1 MNLLETIGETPLIAL
16 PSFSAELSG
25 VTLLAKAE
33 FMNPSGSV
41 KDRAAKAMVLDGIAR
56 GLLTP
61 DKIIIDATSGN
72 TGIAYAMIGAALGYH
87 VRLYLPQN
95 TSPERK
101 KIIRQYGATIV
112 ETDPL
117 EGSDGAYLEVQAQ
130 VAAHP
135 ERYFYPDQYNN
146 PVNPQTHFA
155 TTGKE
160 IWEQSGK
167 QVTHFVAGMGTSGS
181 FIGTARRLK
190 FEDPR
195 VKTLA
200 VQPASPFHGIEG
212 TKHMGSSIKPGI
224 LDETLF
230 DDVISVTTEEA
241 YASARRLARR
251 DGIFVGISSGA
262 NVAAAARLART
273 LPAGSVVVTLLCDVG
288 SRYLTDP
295 FWNETHD

>member
-61 DKIIIDATSGN
+61 DKTIIDATSGN

-167 QVTHFVAGMGTSGS
+167 QVTHFVA
-181 FIGTARRLK
+181 TARRLK

>member
-1 MNLLETIGETPLIAL
+1 
-16 PSFSAELSG
+16 
-25 VTLLAKAE
+25 
-33 FMNPSGSV
+33 
-41 KDRAAKAMVLDGIAR
+41 
-56 GLLTP
+56 
-61 DKIIIDATSGN
+61 

-181 FIGTARRLK
+181 FVGTARRLK

>member
-61 DKIIIDATSGN
+61 DKTIIDATSGN

-181 FIGTARRLK
+181 FVGTARRL
-190 FEDPR
+190 
-195 VKTLA
+195 
-200 VQPASPFHGIEG
+200 
-212 TKHMGSSIKPGI
+212 
-224 LDETLF
+224 
-230 DDVISVTTEEA
+230 
-241 YASARRLARR
+241 
-251 DGIFVGISSGA
+251 
-262 NVAAAARLART
+262 
-273 LPAGSVVVTLLCDVG
+273 
-288 SRYLTDP
+288 
-295 FWNETHD
+295 

>member
-1 MNLLETIGETPLIAL
+1 M
-16 PSFSAELSG
+16 
-25 VTLLAKAE
+25 
-33 FMNPSGSV
+33 
-41 KDRAAKAMVLDGIAR
+41 RA

-61 DKIIIDATSGN
+61 DKTIIDATSGN

-87 VRLYLPQN
+87 VQLYLPQN

-160 IWEQSGK
+160 ILGAK
-167 QVTHFVAGMGTSGS
+167 
-181 FIGTARRLK
+181 RK
-190 FEDPR
+190 
-195 VKTLA
+195 
-200 VQPASPFHGIEG
+200 ASHPFC
-212 TKHMGSSIKPGI
+212 
-224 LDETLF
+224 
-230 DDVISVTTEEA
+230 
-241 YASARRLARR
+241 RR
-251 DGIFVGISSGA
+251 DGHVRQFCRHRP
-262 NVAAAARLART
+262 AAE
-273 LPAGSVVVTLLCDVG
+273 V
-288 SRYLTDP
+288 
-295 FWNETHD
+295 

>member
-61 DKIIIDATSGN
+61 DKTIIDATSGN

-87 VRLYLPQN
+87 VQLYLPQN

-135 ERYFYPDQYNN
+135 ERYFYP
-146 PVNPQTHFA
+146 A
-155 TTGKE
+155 TTEKE

-181 FIGTARRLK
+181 FVGTARRLK

>member
-61 DKIIIDATSGN
+61 DKTIIDATSGN

-112 ETDPL
+112 ET
-117 EGSDGAYLEVQAQ
+117 
-130 VAAHP
+130 
-135 ERYFYPDQYNN
+135 
-146 PVNPQTHFA
+146 
-155 TTGKE
+155 GKE

-181 FIGTARRLK
+181 FVGTARRLK

-288 SRYLTDP
+288 SRYLTDR

>member
-61 DKIIIDATSGN
+61 DKTIIDATSGN

-181 FIGTARRLK
+181 FVGTARRLK

-262 NVAAAARLART
+262 NVAAAARLVRT

>member
-41 KDRAAKAMVLDGIAR
+41 KDRAAKAVVLDGIAR

-61 DKIIIDATSGN
+61 ATSGN

-181 FIGTARRLK
+181 FVGTARRLK